1 MDSNAHN
8 SIHENGHGHV
18 LQVEKVFH
26 MTSGV
31 GENSYSHNSALQKT
45 VISKVRPVLEGTV
58 RALYSKENFPR
69 YFSVADLGCSSGPNT
84 LIVTYEM
91 IDAIVGLCRETGHS
105 PPELTVFLN
114 DLPSNDFN
122 TDFKLLPDFYA
133 MLKREKGND
142 VGPCFIAGMPGSF
155 YGRLFPSKSLD
166 FVHSSYSVHWLS
178 KVPQGIN
185 NNKGNIYMGKTSPH
199 NVFEAYLEQFQSD
212 FSLLLRSRADE
223 IKLGGQMILTFI
235 GRSIKDPT
243 SRDCCLVWELLA
255 KCLLDMAAEGLIEE
269 ADIDT
274 FNLPQYNPFIEEV
287 KTVVEKEGSFV
298 IDRLETFE
306 VNLDGN
312 DNEENK
318 NYVFDKFTCG
328 QTVSRSYR
336 AISESLL
343 ADHFGEAI
351 IDDLFERYAEHIGE
365 HLSMEK
371 IKNFNI
377 LISMERK

>member
-1 MDSNAHN
+1 
-8 SIHENGHGHV
+8 
-18 LQVEKVFH
+18 
-26 MTSGV
+26 
-31 GENSYSHNSALQKT
+31 
-45 VISKVRPVLEGTV
+45 
-58 RALYSKENFPR
+58 
-69 YFSVADLGCSSGPNT
+69 
-84 LIVTYEM
+84 M

-105 PPELTVFLN
+105 PPELMVFLN

-287 KTVVEKEGSFV
+287 KTIVEKEGSFV

-306 VNLDGN
+306 VNLDAN

-328 QTVSRSYR
+328 QNVSRSYR

-351 IDDLFERYAEHIGE
+351 IDDLFERYAERIGE

>member
-1 MDSNAHN
+1 MDSYTHN
-8 SIHENGHGHV
+8 SILEHGHGHV
-18 LQVEKVFH
+18 LQVEKVLH

-31 GENSYSHNSALQKT
+31 GENSYSLNSALQKT

-133 MLKREKGND
+133 MLKKEKGNE

-178 KVPQGIN
+178 K
-185 NNKGNIYMGKTSPH
+185 
-199 NVFEAYLEQFQSD
+199 SD

-274 FNLPQYNPFIEEV
+274 FNLPYYNPFIEEV
-287 KTVVEKEGSFV
+287 KTIVEKEGSFV

-306 VNLDGN
+306 VNLDAN
-312 DNEENK
+312 DNDENK

-328 QTVSRSYR
+328 QNVSHCIR

-351 IDDLFERYAEHIGE
+351 IDDLFERCAERIGE

-377 LISMERK
+377 VISMARK